1 MASSMAAVAI
11 FLNLGLF
18 LWFLLGSLYVMGDV
32 NTLGIPFFTSIQQN
46 VVFDYVWIGQDLFP
60 WLLVGWILM
69 VLSLFKKSRHM
80 IPSAEVRAREDA

>member
-1 MASSMAAVAI
+1 MAAVAI

-32 NTLGIPFFTSIQQN
+32 NTLGIPFITPIQQN

-60 WLLVGWILM
+60 WLLMGWVLM

-80 IPSAEVRAREDA
+80 IPSEEVRAREDS